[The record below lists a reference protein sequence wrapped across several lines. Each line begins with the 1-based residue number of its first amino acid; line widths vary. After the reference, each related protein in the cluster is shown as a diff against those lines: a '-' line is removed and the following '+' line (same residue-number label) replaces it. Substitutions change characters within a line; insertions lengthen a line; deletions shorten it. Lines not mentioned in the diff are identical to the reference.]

1 MTISTT
7 DERRVARAH
16 LTATILVTALS
27 AVLLLSIMLLVAG
40 DLPDRLATH
49 FDVSGVPDD
58 DMASAMAMG
67 MFALVGIGLP
77 ALLIGI
83 FATTQWWRGDGARA
97 FSGLLAGLPVGLT
110 TLFVGLVLANRG
122 AAAPDEVR
130 LSPWLMLL
138 SALLA
143 IAVGLVV
150 AWVVPRGL
158 PRPAPEAV
166 TPVVLAPTER
176 ASWFGRVEMGRLPLL
191 AMLGAVVVLGIA
203 TLVSGIWWLWL
214 ITALVALLMVAVT
227 SFVVTVDG
235 SGVTWRSAVGLPRG
249 HIALD
254 RITDAGVVD
263 ASPAEF
269 GGYGLRMRPGALGL
283 VTRSGS
289 ALQVTHGRRRF
300 VATVDDAATG
310 AGLLLGYLEI
320 GRHATD
326 QH

>member
-7 DERRVARAH
+7 DEPRVARAH

-77 ALLIGI
+77 ALLVGI

-143 IAVGLVV
+143 IAVGMVV
-150 AWVVPRGL
+150 GGGGGGGGPRPPPAAGAPGGRPPPPPAARGSSHRPSGPRGSVGWRWGGCRCWRCWVRWWSWGS
-158 PRPAPEAV
+158 PRSSV
-166 TPVVLAPTER
+166 
-176 ASWFGRVEMGRLPLL
+176 
-191 AMLGAVVVLGIA
+191 
-203 TLVSGIWWLWL
+203 
-214 ITALVALLMVAVT
+214 
-227 SFVVTVDG
+227 G
-235 SGVTWRSAVGLPRG
+235 SGG
-249 HIALD
+249 
-254 RITDAGVVD
+254 
-263 ASPAEF
+263 
-269 GGYGLRMRPGALGL
+269 
-283 VTRSGS
+283 SGS
-289 ALQVTHGRRRF
+289 SRLSSRCSWWR
-300 VATVDDAATG
+300 
-310 AGLLLGYLEI
+310 
-320 GRHATD
+320 
-326 QH
+326 